1 MATTNPF
8 DLLGDDDN
16 DDPSQLI
23 AAQQKKVVPATK
35 KAPSGGTAV
44 PAPKMPSKPLPPSQA
59 VREAKKDAPR
69 GGGRGGGGRGFGRGR
84 GGGGFN
90 RDLANNENNFS
101 SNNGFSGGYK
111 PAEDGD
117 VGSERRGYGDAG
129 SERRGYGDVGS
140 ERRGY
145 GDAGGERRGYGGP
158 RGGGGF
164 RGGRRGGFSNEDVSE
179 GERTR
184 RPFERRSG
192 TGRGNEIKRDG
203 AGRGNWGTPADE
215 IVPESEEPVNEN
227 EKNLV
232 DAEKQLGQEDAV
244 EVNKENPVNE
254 TEEKEPENKEMTLEE
269 YEKVR
274 EEKRKA
280 LLARKSEERKVSVDK
295 DLEAMQLL
303 SSKKSDDEV
312 FVKLGSDKDKRK
324 DAAEKEE
331 RAKKSVS
338 INEFL
343 KPADGG
349 RYRGRGRGNR
359 SGRGGF
365 NDEGSVAYNGGFNR
379 ANYAA
384 APSIDDVG
392 QFPSLG
398 AK

>member
-23 AAQQKKVVPATK
+23 AAQQQKVAPTPK
-35 KAPSGGTAV
+35 KAPAGGGAV
-44 PAPKMPSKPLPPSQA
+44 PVAKMPSKPLPPSQA
-59 VREAKKDAPR
+59 GRQRRMFHVEGAVVVVVVALAVGAVEADLIEIWPIMKIISAATMVSLEGTNQLKMDMQEVKDVDMGMREVKDVDM
-69 GGGRGGGGRGFGRGR
+69 GRR
-84 GGGGFN
+84 
-90 RDLANNENNFS
+90 EV
-101 SNNGFSGGYK
+101 K
-111 PAEDGD
+111 D
-117 VGSERRGYGDAG
+117 VDI
-129 SERRGYGDVGS
+129 
-140 ERRGY
+140 
-145 GDAGGERRGYGGP
+145 GGP
-158 RGGGGF
+158 RGGGF

-215 IVPESEEPVNEN
+215 IAPESEEPVNEN

-232 DAEKQLGQEDAV
+232 DAEKQSGQEDAV
-244 EVNKENPVNE
+244 EANKENPVNE

-274 EEKRKA
+274 EEKRRA
-280 LLARKSEERKVSVDK
+280 LLALKSEERKVSVDK

-349 RYRGRGRGNR
+349 RYRGRGRSNR
-359 SGRGGF
+359 GGRGGF
-365 NDEGSVAYNGGFNR
+365 NDEGNVANYGGFNR

-392 QFPSLG
+392 HFPSLG